1 MQPHKGFT
9 LIELLIVMA
18 IIGALS
24 AIAFP
29 NYQLYVIR
37 SARTEGQA
45 KLMEVMQ
52 AQERFYSQNQT
63 YTTNLGVG
71 GLAYL
76 NIAANA
82 AAPSEEGRYL
92 ITSAAC
98 AGSTIASCV
107 ILSAAPQGS
116 QVADDVCGTITIDS
130 KGIKTESG
138 TGTVAN
144 CW

>member
-1 MQPHKGFT
+1 MQPHKGFS
-9 LIELLIVMA
+9 LIELMIAIA
-18 IIGALS
+18 IIGVLS

-29 NYQLYVIR
+29 NYQLYVMR
-37 SARTEGQA
+37 SARAEGQA
-45 KLMEVMQ
+45 KLMEIMQ

-63 YTTNLGVG
+63 YTENLGLG
-71 GLAYL
+71 GLAYP

-92 ITSAAC
+92 ITSEAC

-107 ILSAAPQGS
+107 LLSAAPQGG
-116 QVADDVCGTITIDS
+116 QAADALCGTITLDS
-130 KGIKTESG
+130 KGIKTKSG

>member
-1 MQPHKGFT
+1 MQQQKGFT
-9 LIELLIVMA
+9 LVELMVAVA
-18 IIGALS
+18 IIGILS
-24 AIAFP
+24 ALVFP
-29 NYQLYVIR
+29 SYQRYVMR

-71 GLAYL
+71 GLAYP
-76 NIAANA
+76 NVAANA
-82 AAPSEEGRYL
+82 AAPSEQGRYL

-98 AGSTIASCV
+98 AGGTIAACV

-116 QVADDVCGTITIDS
+116 QANDAECGTITLNS
-130 KGIKTESG
+130 KGTKTKGG
-138 TGTVAN
+138 TGTVTT